1 MVNNQSIALRQCWSE
16 RQALVLVPETS
27 PVAASAMLYTYIGGG
42 VDHQPPN
49 TYPLVFRSMPF
60 SVGASLAAQAA
71 EVMGIDIEMS
81 MIYCRDAKRSQA
93 ERTSEEERFLKLVHE
108 KRQHWHK

>member
-1 MVNNQSIALRQCWSE
+1 M
-16 RQALVLVPETS
+16 
-27 PVAASAMLYTYIGGG
+27 
-42 VDHQPPN
+42 
-49 TYPLVFRSMPF
+49 PL

-108 KRQHWHK
+108 KRQHWHR